1 MTDACR
7 LTYPGQASVSQLI
20 NLGAPTG
27 ATPPE
32 PLPPP
37 DAELRCALAA
47 ADPVRIHGSAAAVL
61 EHIADGLRWTRGMSI
76 VRQRGDGSL
85 GDRWPSVANAL
96 RKTDVDDAADQVTRS
111 PLFRDLVAPAGV
123 GSGRPVST
131 AEATRFGKA
140 VVALVDRTRCAGCG
154 EWWTAS
160 PVGASR
166 WTCGCRSL
174 IVVTRPSTR

>member
-7 LTYPGQASVSQLI
+7 LTYPAASSDQLSR
-20 NLGAPTG
+20 
-27 ATPPE
+27 
-32 PLPPP
+32 P
-37 DAELRCALAA
+37 DAELRRALAA
-47 ADPVRIHGSAAAVL
+47 VDPTRICGAAAAVL
-61 EHIADGLRWTRGMSI
+61 ESIADGLHWTRGMSI
-76 VRQRGDGSL
+76 VRGRGDGSL

-96 RKTDVDDAADQVTRS
+96 RKTDVDDAADKVTRS

-123 GSGRPVST
+123 DSGRPVST

-140 VVALVDRTRCAGCG
+140 VVALVDGTRCASCG

-160 PVGASR
+160 PAGATR

-174 IVVTRPSTR
+174 VVVTRPSTR